1 MSLVTV
7 FGILIIVTCILFILV
22 ILVQNP
28 KKDSVS
34 QSFLEKNFKFFGIK
48 RTNSFL
54 EKTTWF
60 LSIII
65 FFLTLFFNFFLK
77 SKH

>member
-7 FGILIIVTCILFILV
+7 FGLFIIIMCIFLILI

-28 KKDSVS
+28 KKDSIS

-54 EKTTWF
+54 EKITWS

-65 FFLTLFFNFFLK
+65 FSLVLLFNFFLK
-77 SKH
+77 LKY

>member
-7 FGILIIVTCILFILV
+7 FGFFIIIMCIFLILI

-28 KKDSVS
+28 KKDSIS

-48 RTNSFL
+48 RANSFL
-54 EKTTWF
+54 EKITWS

-65 FFLTLFFNFFLK
+65 FFLVLLFNFFLK
-77 SKH
+77 LKY

>member
-7 FGILIIVTCILFILV
+7 FGLFIIVTCILFILV

-34 QSFLEKNFKFFGIK
+34 QSFLERNFKFFGIK

-54 EKTTWF
+54 ERITWF

-77 SKH
+77 LKH